1 MPLPA
6 LRFIAFIIGVFL
18 ITLAVSMVIPM
29 LTLLWYDRS
38 DDLGAF
44 VWSSLIV
51 LCVGLLPVA
60 RGVPDIPQLRTRDMY
75 FLTTASWV
83 IVCAFAALPMVLI
96 RDISYT
102 DAFFETMSGITT
114 TGSTVLTGLD
124 SASPG
129 LLIWRSLL
137 HWLGG
142 IGFIGMAVAILPLLR
157 VGGMRLFQTE
167 SSDWSDKVTPRSHVA
182 AKMILLVYLALT
194 ALGTGALWAAGMTP
208 FEAINHS
215 MSLISTGGYSTS
227 DASLAHWPQPAVHWV
242 AVVIMILGSLPFTL
256 YVATLRG
263 HRRILL
269 TDHQV
274 RGFIGF
280 LVFVWLTVGTWLC
293 LHSDLA
299 WWDAFRIVAV
309 NVTSVVTTTGVALG
323 DYTLWG
329 SFAIMLFFYLTFVG
343 GCSGSTAG
351 GLKIFRFQVA
361 AALLVSSL
369 KQLIHPRATI
379 SKKYN
384 GHPIDEEIV
393 RSLLTFS
400 FFFTVTIA
408 VIALGLSL
416 IGLDWMTALSGAATA
431 VCNVGPGLGTIIG
444 PVGNFASLP
453 DAAKWLLT
461 VGMLLGRLE
470 ILTVLVLVSP
480 AFWRF

>member
-1 MPLPA
+1 MSIAAIRLIG
-6 LRFIAFIIGVFL
+6 FILGIFL
-18 ITLAVSMVIPM
+18 ITLAISMAIPM
-29 LTLLWYDRS
+29 ITLVVYERR
-38 DDLGAF
+38 DDLSAF
-44 VWSSLIV
+44 LWSSLITFI
-51 LCVGLLPVA
+51 CGLLLVA
-60 RGVPDIPQLRTRDMY
+60 RGRPDTAQLRPRDMY
-75 FLTTASWV
+75 LLTTGSWV
-83 IVCAFAALPMVLI
+83 VVCTFAALPMVFI
-96 RDISYT
+96 SHISYT

-114 TGSTVLTGLD
+114 TGSTVLSGLD
-124 SASPG
+124 AASPG
-129 LLIWRSLL
+129 LLIWRSML

-167 SSDWSDKVTPRSHVA
+167 SSDWSEKVTPRSHVA
-182 AKMILLVYLALT
+182 AKYILFLYLGLTGAGALAL
-194 ALGTGALWAAGMTP
+194 WMAGMTP
-208 FEAINHS
+208 FEAVNHA
-215 MSLISTGGYSTS
+215 MSLISTGGFSTS
-227 DASLAHWPQPAVHWV
+227 DASLGHWTKPAIHWV

-263 HRRILL
+263 HRRALL
-269 TDHQV
+269 KDHQV

-280 LVFVWLTVGTWLC
+280 LIVTWVAVGTWLC
-293 LHSDLA
+293 FHSDYG

-309 NVTSVVTTTGVALG
+309 NVTSVVTTTGVAVG

-329 SFAIMLFFYLTFVG
+329 SFAVLLFFYLTFVG

-369 KQLIHPRATI
+369 KQLIHPRAVI
-379 SKKYN
+379 QKKYN
-384 GHPIDEEIV
+384 GYPIDEEIV

-400 FFFTVTIA
+400 FFFTITIA
-408 VIALGLSL
+408 AIALGLAL
-416 IGLDWMTALSGAATA
+416 IGLDWTTALSGAATA

-444 PVGNFASLP
+444 PAGNFSSLP

-470 ILTVLVLVSP
+470 ILTVLVLVTP
-480 AFWRF
+480 VFWRY